1 MNEKISYLSYWANYT
16 YFLPILAI
24 FQFQTQTNVISMLRV
39 KFVTDK
45 MIFVDFT
52 GGDIFSP
59 CESSQ
64 FQVLKKTGVKFGLIS
79 KFSRYLNFCFYI
91 LKTCK

>member
-64 FQVLKKTGVKFGLIS
+64 FQVLKKNRGQIWA
-79 KFSRYLNFCFYI
+79 NFKIF
-91 LKTCK
+91 